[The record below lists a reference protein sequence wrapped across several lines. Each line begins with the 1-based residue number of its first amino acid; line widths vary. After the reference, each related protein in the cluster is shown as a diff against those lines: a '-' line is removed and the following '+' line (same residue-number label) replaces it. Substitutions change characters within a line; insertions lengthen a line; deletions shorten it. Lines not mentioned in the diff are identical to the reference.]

1 VSDAGPFFSP
11 HYEDGED
18 PGHPSDEFIN
28 LGRAVMA
35 VFYRTSI
42 RGNPKQMLTSNVF
55 FSLPG
60 EESLPKVELVREGA
74 NRLRAALRADGSWI
88 NVYPDGEETWL
99 NLRFVTC
106 ANYFPTARYAADSDG
121 DPDAYPHIDLWVR
134 EHGIPAIT
142 GEDARRVYEAINGFE
157 TP

>member
-1 VSDAGPFFSP
+1 MSAVGPFFSP

-42 RGNPKQMLTSNVF
+42 RGEPQQMLMCDVF
-55 FSLPG
+55 FSLPP
-60 EESLPKVELVREGA
+60 EESLPNIELVRDGA
-74 NRLRAALRADGSWI
+74 NRLRVALRADASW
-88 NVYPDGEETWL
+88 VDFYPNGEETWL

-106 ANYFPTARYAADSDG
+106 ATYYPTVRSAADSDG
-121 DPDAYPHIDLWVR
+121 DPHAYPHLDLWVR
-134 EHGIPAIT
+134 EQEIPAIT
-142 GEDARRVYEAINGFE
+142 GDDARRVYEAMKGFE